1 LAATACSRK
10 ALPDILGKNRKPEQ
24 INDMLKK
31 FTVISLFILLLP
43 IFQTCSDK
51 NITENTFLK
60 NGPLSEPVTSIYEV
74 EKNYNLS
81 LDQLILRK
89 KKAIDEF
96 LKLKKKLT
104 QNGYEI
110 GFLFIQDIRSFQ
122 WILFPFTV
130 SILINFILI
139 ILSFARKIKA
149 VFILSIVN
157 IGLIVLPLIPLYFGN
172 VFEDIEQLKIG
183 FYLLIINLAL
193 IAFQSYYQL
202 KTSGNS
208 L

>member
-1 LAATACSRK
+1 
-10 ALPDILGKNRKPEQ
+10 
-24 INDMLKK
+24 
-31 FTVISLFILLLP
+31 
-43 IFQTCSDK
+43 
-51 NITENTFLK
+51 
-60 NGPLSEPVTSIYEV
+60 LSEPVTSIYEV

>member
-1 LAATACSRK
+1 MRET
-10 ALPDILGKNRKPEQ
+10 LPDILGKNRKPEQ
-24 INDMLKK
+24 INDMLTKL
-31 FTVISLFILLLP
+31 TVIGLFILLHP

-51 NITENTFLK
+51 TITENTFLK
-60 NGPLSEPVTSIYEV
+60 NGPLSEPVTSIYKV
-74 EKNYNLS
+74 EKKYNLS
-81 LDQLILRK
+81 LDQLILKK

-96 LKLKKKLT
+96 LKLKKKIT

-172 VFEDIEQLKIG
+172 IFEDIEQLKIG

-208 L
+208 G